1 MPTDPVSISDH
12 HIVGIK
18 MLFGSEPNA
27 VVIAKTLKAALPAPA
42 FHSMLYQMEAL
53 SDVVQL
59 ITVDVDEVVE
69 AMEEKGVVPVDPQHP
84 GVHDNEFKSKLRALM
99 VQMYDSDA
107 NSQRKYRAIDNF
119 IDDMLREEVVK
130 DGPEEADTPA
140 EDGAGDSV

>member
-42 FHSMLYQMEAL
+42 FHSMLYQMEKL
-53 SDVVQL
+53 SDVVHL

-69 AMEEKGVVPVDPQHP
+69 AMEERGVVPVDPQYP
-84 GVHDNEFKSKLRALM
+84 GVYDNEFKLKLRALM
-99 VQMYDSDA
+99 VQMYDDDV
-107 NSQRKYRAIDNF
+107 NSNRKYHAIDSF
-119 IDDMLREEVVK
+119 IDDMEKDEVVK
-130 DGPEEADTPA
+130 DGPKEADTPA
-140 EDGAGDSV
+140 ENGAGDSV